1 MRKTLFFIIAI
12 LLVTSIKAQQIQ
24 SDFFTV
30 NDTII
35 GKFMN
40 GDDVVAK
47 CYKTKFNIYKWNW
60 NKENDVLFLQLRQT
74 NKRKTS
80 YKKEGV
86 IAMIDLSDMSVKW
99 NKDVNYSRVEVDQ
112 IDDILFYTE
121 KKKSFCIDAETGSNL
136 WQNNFDY
143 YYIYPPMNIAVGYPK
158 GEETNM
164 AFAIN
169 LSNGE
174 ALWTKEIDRTLG
186 WNDVYMLTD
195 SVLLIATNGVTSVN
209 LATGEGWTYNARE
222 NKTKV
227 GEMIAVNAAGILL
240 GALTGV
246 YMYQTTPEQITGIVS
261 NILIDDEDGVIL
273 ASRDVISRINRAG
286 ELIWSADLPKKETS
300 KSSVFLRDSTIYMIN
315 KGYAFSNGASILYG
329 EPYIASFDLHR
340 GNQNYLQ
347 IIPAKRDAIRSYQVV
362 DDMLFL
368 VFGDRVATYS
378 LTDGSVINEKVI
390 ELDKNEQLSKFV
402 ESGVFVRNS
411 DSVFVDV
418 AYIYPEK
425 NLLITN
431 NNRIFSITDG
441 LEADLLFDEDEV
453 YAGRINKDDYRVI
466 SNNNKDFIIC
476 TADGTP
482 TFTFHGKPNMFMTN
496 NKLFVLGDDS
506 FWVYNLE

>member
-12 LLVTSIKAQQIQ
+12 LLVMSIKAQQIQ
-24 SDFFTV
+24 SDFFAV

-47 CYKTKFNIYKWNW
+47 SYKTKFNIYKWNW
-60 NKENDVLFLQLRQT
+60 NKEIDALFLQLRET

-86 IAMIDLSDMSVKW
+86 IAMIDLNDMSVKW
-99 NKDVNYSRVEVDQ
+99 NKEVNYDRVY
-112 IDDILFYTE
+112 IDDRDDNLFYTE
-121 KKKSFCIDAETGSNL
+121 KKKSFCLDPETGNL
-136 WQNNFDY
+136 LWENNFDY
-143 YYIYPPMNIAVGYPK
+143 YYFYPPLNIGVGYPK
-158 GEETNM
+158 RGDTNM

-195 SVLLIATNGVTSVN
+195 SVMLIATNGVTSVN
-209 LATGEGWTYNARE
+209 LATGEGWVYDARE

-246 YMYQTTPEQITGIVS
+246 YMYQTTPEHITDIVS
-261 NILIDDEDGVIL
+261 NILIDNEEGVVL
-273 ASRDVISRINRAG
+273 ASRDVISRINRSG

-329 EPYIASFDLHR
+329 EPYIASFDLHS

-347 IIPAKRDAIRSYQVV
+347 IIPAKRDAVRSYQVV

-368 VFGDRVATYS
+368 VFEDRVATYS
-378 LTDGSVINEKVI
+378 LADGTLINEKSI
-390 ELDKNEQLSKFV
+390 ELDKNEQFSCFI
-402 ESGVFVRNS
+402 ESGAFVLND

-418 AYIYPEK
+418 VDFYPER

-431 NNRIFSITDG
+431 NSKVFSITDS
-441 LEADLLFDEDEV
+441 LDAELLYGEGNV
-453 YAGRINKDDYRVI
+453 YQSIIGNENYRVL
-466 SNNNKDFIIC
+466 SNNNKDFIAC
-476 TADGTP
+476 TAEGTP
-482 TFTFHGKPNMFMTN
+482 IFTFQGKPTMFMTS
-496 NKLFVLGDDS
+496 NKLYVMDS
-506 FWVYNLE
+506 ELFWEHGLD